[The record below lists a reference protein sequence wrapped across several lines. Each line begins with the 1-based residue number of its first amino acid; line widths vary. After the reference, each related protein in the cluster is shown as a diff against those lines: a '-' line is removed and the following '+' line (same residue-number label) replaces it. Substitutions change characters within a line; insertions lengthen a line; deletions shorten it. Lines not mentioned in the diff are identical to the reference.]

1 MSLYNAIAETFRT
14 GKEKIVQ
21 SLAIAAAS
29 ATITTPYKSV
39 DGVIVTNNIG
49 VSPGIAGS
57 IIFTWTFAAATGVV
71 TVFAWKATAAGDGT
85 LIAGTV
91 ACTVSVEITGRRR

>member
-39 DGVIVTNNIG
+39 DGVLISLNVG
-49 VSPGIAGS
+49 VAPAITDS
-57 IIFTWTFAAATGVV
+57 IFFTWTFSAGTV
-71 TVFAWKATAAGDGT
+71 TIFAWKFTSNANPTY
-85 LIAGTV
+85 IAGAA